1 MLAAVSVSSIQFVF
15 EADLG
20 AEQYF
25 VCWRYT
31 RSIRYDAVVR
41 L

>member
-1 MLAAVSVSSIQFVF
+1 V
-15 EADLG
+15 DLG
-20 AEQYF
+20 AEQCF